1 MEVMVTLQR
10 SAPNCCFVEENTIN
24 ITPSS
29 LAYKASTY
37 LQSLLDQ
44 GAIVPDPNVGL
55 DEIYAKYAVHPPPN
69 PSEISEKATDDQER
83 LLFRREAIPRIVN
96 FFDLPSSATS
106 DLYRAVDQ
114 TAVRLKK
121 KENP

>member
-1 MEVMVTLQR
+1 MHLLK
-10 SAPNCCFVEENTIN
+10 
-24 ITPSS
+24 SS
-29 LAYKASTY
+29 G
-37 LQSLLDQ
+37 Q
-44 GAIVPDPNVGL
+44 GIVGKTGDT
-55 DEIYAKYAVHPPPN
+55 PPPN
-69 PSEISEKATDDQER
+69 PSENSEKATDDQER